1 MDSASKERW
10 WQKKTF
16 WGLVLGIGAHALGRW
31 QGLPPGLDPVVQD
44 LSLSGLGLAGY
55 GAIEVLRS
63 HAAATR
69 DHAEAMKAASSVEG
83 RAPTP

>member
-16 WGLVLGIGAHALGRW
+16 WGLVLGIGAHALGKW
-31 QGLPPGLDPVVQD
+31 HGLPPGLDPVVQD

-69 DHAEAMKAASSVEG
+69 AHADALKNVPENG
-83 RAPTP
+83 GPTP